1 MISMEGEKRYDLID
15 GDALNKIYDEL
26 RSRLNN
32 IVPLVVVCGPGKC
45 DPDEDCTACEPEKRM
60 DCMYHQRNAL
70 KTALNDSGCLAT
82 TFEEDLEL
90 EYASLQEQIIL
101 REPEV
106 DIVFIF
112 PDSRGSAAELLQFTR
127 DPVIRPKVRVLVPHQ
142 YHPLYMESESYL
154 TSVYQELMAT
164 HGHVYPYDPRN
175 EAHRTP
181 EYIAL
186 MMMGAYRL
194 YRLAHLPEMSAD
206 Q

>member
-1 MISMEGEKRYDLID
+1 MIGMDDEKRYDLID
-15 GDALNKIYDEL
+15 GNALKRIYDEL
-26 RSRLNN
+26 KSRLNN
-32 IVPLVVVCGPGKC
+32 IVPLVVICGPGKC
-45 DPDEDCTACEPEKRM
+45 DPDEDCTTCEPEKKIE
-60 DCMYHQRNAL
+60 CMYHQRNAL
-70 KTALNDSGCLAT
+70 KTTLNDNSCLAT

-90 EYASLQEQIIL
+90 EYASLEEQIIL

-142 YHPLYMESESYL
+142 HHPLYTESESYL

-164 HGHVYPYDPRN
+164 HGHVYPYDSKN

-181 EYIAL
+181 EYISL

-194 YRLAHLPEMSAD
+194 YRLAHPPERRID
-206 Q
+206 E

>member
-1 MISMEGEKRYDLID
+1 MIGMDDDRRYDLID
-15 GDALNKIYDEL
+15 GNALKKIYDEL
-26 RSRLNN
+26 KIRLNN
-32 IVPLVVVCGPGKC
+32 IVPLVVICGPGKC
-45 DPDEDCTACEPEKRM
+45 DPDEDCSTCGPEKKM
-60 DCMYHQRNAL
+60 DCMYDQRNAL
-70 KTALNDSGCLAT
+70 KTALNDYGCLAT

-90 EYASLQEQIIL
+90 EYASLEEQIIL

-142 YHPLYMESESYL
+142 FHPLYAESVSYL

-164 HGHVYPYDPRN
+164 HGHVYPYDCRD
-175 EAHRTP
+175 ETHRTP

-194 YRLAHLPEMSAD
+194 YRMAHAPEGRVEE
-206 Q
+206 

>member
-1 MISMEGEKRYDLID
+1 MEDEKRYDLID
-15 GDALNKIYDEL
+15 ENALKTIYDEL
-26 RSRLNN
+26 RYRLNN
-32 IVPLVVVCGPGKC
+32 IVPLVVICGPGKC
-45 DPDEDCTACEPEKRM
+45 DPDEDCTACDLEKKTH
-60 DCMYHQRNAL
+60 CMYHQRNAL
-70 KTALNDSGCLAT
+70 KTALNENGCLAT

-127 DPVIRPKVRVLVPHQ
+127 DPVIRPKVRVLVPHR

-154 TSVYQELMAT
+154 TSVYRELMAT
-164 HGHVYPYDPRN
+164 HGHVYPYDPKN
-175 EAHRTP
+175 ETHRTP

-186 MMMGAYRL
+186 MMMRAYRL
-194 YRLAHLPEMSAD
+194 YRLAHLPEASTN

>member
-1 MISMEGEKRYDLID
+1 MVSMEDEIRYDLID
-15 GDALNKIYDEL
+15 ENALKKIYDEL
-26 RSRLNN
+26 RYRLNN
-32 IVPLVVVCGPGKC
+32 IVPLVVICGPGKC
-45 DPDEDCTACEPEKRM
+45 DPDEDCTACDLEKKTH
-60 DCMYHQRNAL
+60 CMYHQRNAL
-70 KTALNDSGCLAT
+70 KTALNENGCLAT

-127 DPVIRPKVRVLVPHQ
+127 DPVIRPKVRVLVPHR

-154 TSVYQELMAT
+154 TSVYRELMAT
-164 HGHVYPYDPRN
+164 HGHVYPYDPKN
-175 EAHRTP
+175 ETHRTP

-194 YRLAHLPEMSAD
+194 YRLAHMPEASTN